1 MKNINLYTDEEILK
15 LLGTRLRKLRLT
27 QDMTQQALA
36 QESGL
41 SVFTITQTENGHNVS
56 MLNIIKGLRGM
67 GRLDLLSTLVTENPE
82 LNTERKHASFHHHA
96 GGAESQNLN
105 DKID

>member
-1 MKNINLYTDEEILK
+1 MKNINLYNDEEILK
-15 LLGTRLRKLRLT
+15 LLGKRLRDLRLA

-36 QESGL
+36 KASGL

-67 GRLDLLSTLVTENPE
+67 GRLDLLSTLVTDNPE
-82 LNTERKHASFHHHA
+82 LHTERKHASFQHHT
-96 GGAESQNLN
+96 GVAES
-105 DKID
+105 

>member
-1 MKNINLYTDEEILK
+1 MKNINLYNDEEILK
-15 LLGTRLRKLRLT
+15 LLGKRLRDLRLA

-36 QESGL
+36 KASGL

-67 GRLDLLSTLVTENPE
+67 GRLDLLSTLVTDNPE
-82 LNTERKHASFHHHA
+82 LHIERKHASFQHHT
-96 GGAESQNLN
+96 GVAES
-105 DKID
+105 